1 MSKRD
6 DIVTRLRTDDASDDL
21 LISAAS
27 LLETDDDEIESLRA
41 EVARL
46 EQAIKVQASAA
57 ITGMNAAT
65 AISSNQLEQ
74 ARRLHAASNPDA
86 LESERAMNASL
97 TADVERL
104 EGEVERLTAER
115 DSPRNR
121 CPQCDQLRLEL
132 GEARAKIANL
142 VRWQEEAVRNCAQR
156 RCGRR
161 DARIVELEADL
172 LAQINTNIEV
182 GGLLDAAIARVEAA
196 EKNAGRM
203 REFLLAFINGGVNQ
217 DFRLWASEV
226 LSDMEGGK

>member
-1 MSKRD
+1 MSFVEALKLAESVMEQYRLDQPKWWKRMD
-6 DIVTRLRTDDASDDL
+6 GTPILNDVSVRMAEAFLKETERLRA
-21 LISAAS
+21 
-27 LLETDDDEIESLRA
+27 
-41 EVARL
+41 
-46 EQAIKVQASAA
+46 
-57 ITGMNAAT
+57 
-65 AISSNQLEQ
+65 
-74 ARRLHAASNPDA
+74 
-86 LESERAMNASL
+86 
-97 TADVERL
+97 
-104 EGEVERLTAER
+104 EVERLTAER

-226 LSDMEGGK
+226 LSDMEDGT